1 MITKQRS
8 LSNSALAA
16 DAAAIII
23 SFFVAAVVSQSF
35 ATLMLHS
42 YMFALLPIL
51 IFIWYFSTSS
61 AGFYKDIGARV
72 YFEQVM
78 QTFKFV
84 IIHSATIVF
93 FIFIVKELLFTRNFL
108 FIYSFLLLF
117 FVFLRLVIYR
127 KTVKHLRRTGK
138 FERKLLVIGNI
149 KAVENFVSDIINI
162 PSLGYEQIETFP
174 LAALDE
180 DNMDAT
186 ITRLSAVIENNNISE
201 AVIAPS
207 RVSEE
212 NILRVIKLCNV
223 FALHTFLLPDFLSL
237 LPKTVSLS
245 TIGSYPLFSIRS
257 EPLEEF
263 QMQVLKRIV
272 DILFALIF
280 FGLAGWWLLSI
291 LVILQKIFN
300 SGPVF
305 YVQDRVGKNN
315 KTFLCYKLRSM
326 IYDRGGKAASI
337 GDDNRV
343 TRFGNVLRK
352 YNLDELPQFFNVL
365 KGDMSLVGPRPH
377 AVLFEERYKEYVD
390 EIRLRSLVKPGITGW
405 AQIHGLR
412 GDVADPELNKL
423 HIEKRILHDIWY
435 VENWSLSLD
444 IKIIFITFWQI
455 IGSKNQGM

>member
-8 LSNSALAA
+8 LSNSALVA
-16 DAAAIII
+16 DIIAITISFLVAAI
-23 SFFVAAVVSQSF
+23 ASQSF
-35 ATLMLHS
+35 AKLLLHS

-51 IFIWYFSTSS
+51 IFTWYFFTSS

-84 IIHSATIVF
+84 VIHSFIIVF
-93 FIFIVKELLFTRNFL
+93 FIFIVKELLFTRNFM

-117 FVFLRLVIYR
+117 LVFLRLIIYR
-127 KTVKHLRRTGK
+127 KAMKHFRRTGK
-138 FERKLLVIGNI
+138 YERKLLVIGNPD
-149 KAVENFVSDIINI
+149 AVETFVSDIINI
-162 PSLGYEQIETFP
+162 PALGYEQIETFP
-174 LAALDE
+174 LTSLE
-180 DNMDAT
+180 DDTMEAT
-186 ITRLSAVIENNNISE
+186 IARLSAVIENNNISE

-212 NILRVIKLCNV
+212 KILRVIKLCNK

-237 LPKTVSLS
+237 LPKNVSLS
-245 TIGSYPLFSIRS
+245 TIGNYPLFSIRT

-263 QMQVLKRIV
+263 QMQVLKRTI
-272 DILFALIF
+272 DILFALLF

-291 LVILQKIFN
+291 LYILQKLFN
-300 SGPVF
+300 PGPAL
-305 YVQDRVGKNN
+305 YIQNRVGKNN
-315 KTFLCYKLRSM
+315 KVFLCYKFRSM
-326 IYDRGGKAASI
+326 VSNKLDKEASTR
-337 GDDNRV
+337 DDARI
-343 TRFGNVLRK
+343 TRFGKILRK
-352 YNLDELPQFFNVL
+352 FNLDEFPQFINVL

-377 AVLFEERYKEYVD
+377 AVKFEERYKEYVD

-423 HIEKRILHDIWY
+423 NIEKRIRHDIWY

-444 IKIIFITFWQI
+444 IKIILITIWQV
-455 IGSKNQGM
+455 IGSRNLGV